1 MHKTLK
7 HLAVLSAISI
17 TLLSLAVPLK
27 TSAQKSSSD
36 KSSDNGNGGYFQ
48 FNSQKKLIFGN
59 ADASTMA
66 KRLVLVDDEQNEYYA
81 VTNVLDNS
89 TVAISPIKVTDK
101 KLRVKGVD
109 NYSVRDY
116 DGVMYVQNED
126 NLDNIAKSILDR
138 FRPVLYRS
146 VSDNGMGIEEK
157 SKEEV
162 PAYANA
168 ESKSVKNDSLIKSSD
183 DEDFSKTNIQ
193 TEGVDEADII
203 KTDGKNIYYAKDN
216 QVVILSANAKDM
228 RQLSGITV
236 KNTYSVQEMYLD
248 GDTLSIFYDTDA
260 GNSGDVADKLY
271 SSENGKPHCA
281 MDLYDIS
288 DPEKPKLKFTK
299 TYSGNYIE
307 SRKQGNTIY
316 CVTQD
321 GFEVEYPKNNR
332 PMPIAGT
339 GDEKKLEISPDPQQ
353 NQYPKILKGKNDL
366 SRMIYLPFTGSLS
379 VSNVSCL
386 KLGDSNHETKLTVMG
401 GSENIYMSQKN
412 IYFTTG
418 DSGDFDNWDYKPMT
432 TIAKFKLGGGFDFSG
447 SAMISGTPVDQFA
460 FNERNGKFFAAYT
473 VYDYSKTGTQA
484 NTENR
489 LAAFDENMKPIN
501 EIKNLAIGEKIY
513 SARYMGDKAYL
524 VTFKQV
530 DPLFVIDVK
539 DPKNMKTLGYL
550 KVPGYS
556 DYLHPYKDKYLI
568 GFGYDT
574 EENDHGGT
582 VNSGYKVSV
591 FDISDFANPK
601 QVDSK
606 VIGKRGTYSPL
617 SQNHKALMFDYS
629 RDIFAFP
636 IYVTDSITKGK
647 GKEAYEQTY
656 PVFSGVYAF
665 KVSENGLDLKGKI
678 THLTAKEQRDM
689 QNHIY
694 EYEREIQRAV
704 QVKDTIYTVSN
715 DSIKATDINTFKELA
730 YLKFK

>member
-1 MHKTLK
+1 MKFVNDADCIPQDRDYVKLSGNVENDTYTRDLLLK
-7 HLAVLSAISI
+7 VKKIQKIPKVVKKDTAKEKMVELHAHTYMSQTDGIESVQDLLERASAYEQTAIAILDHDVVQAFPEVMETAPKYGIKPIYGCEVRMVNDGQEHIKVSGQAEFDDTYVVFDIETTGFSNVNDKITEIGAVKISGGEI
-17 TLLSLAVPLK
+17 VDTYSQLINPGIPIPEKIVKLTGIDDVLV
-27 TSAQKSSSD
+27 SD
-36 KSSDNGNGGYFQ
+36 KPFV
-48 FNSQKKLIFGN
+48 
-59 ADASTMA
+59 AE
-66 KRLVLVDDEQNEYYA
+66 VLPEF
-81 VTNVLDNS
+81 LDFC
-89 TVAISPIKVTDK
+89 
-101 KLRVKGVD
+101 KG
-109 NYSVRDY
+109 
-116 DGVMYVQNED
+116 
-126 NLDNIAKSILDR
+126 SIL
-138 FRPVLYRS
+138 VAHN
-146 VSDNGMGIEEK
+146 SDFDTGFIR
-157 SKEEV
+157 
-162 PAYANA
+162 
-168 ESKSVKNDSLIKSSD
+168 
-183 DEDFSKTNIQ
+183 Q
-193 TEGVDEADII
+193 
-203 KTDGKNIYYAKDN
+203 
-216 QVVILSANAKDM
+216 NAKNQNLPYEFDA
-228 RQLSGITV
+228 I
-236 KNTYSVQEMYLD
+236 
-248 GDTLSIFYDTDA
+248 DTL
-260 GNSGDVADKLY
+260 
-271 SSENGKPHCA
+271 
-281 MDLYDIS
+281 
-288 DPEKPKLKFTK
+288 
-299 TYSGNYIE
+299 
-307 SRKQGNTIY
+307 
-316 CVTQD
+316 
-321 GFEVEYPKNNR
+321 
-332 PMPIAGT
+332 
-339 GDEKKLEISPDPQQ
+339 
-353 NQYPKILKGKNDL
+353 
-366 SRMIYLPFTGSLS
+366 
-379 VSNVSCL
+379 
-386 KLGDSNHETKLTVMG
+386 LTVMG

-501 EIKNLAIGEKIY
+501 EIKNLALGEKIY

-530 DPLFVIDVK
+530 DQLFVIDVK

-606 VIGKRGTYSPL
+606 VIGKQGTYSPL

-629 RDIFAFP
+629 RDIFAIP
-636 IYVTDSITKGK
+636 MYVTDAITKGK

-678 THLTAKEQRDM
+678 THLT
-689 QNHIY
+689 
-694 EYEREIQRAV
+694 
-704 QVKDTIYTVSN
+704 
-715 DSIKATDINTFKELA
+715 
-730 YLKFK
+730 